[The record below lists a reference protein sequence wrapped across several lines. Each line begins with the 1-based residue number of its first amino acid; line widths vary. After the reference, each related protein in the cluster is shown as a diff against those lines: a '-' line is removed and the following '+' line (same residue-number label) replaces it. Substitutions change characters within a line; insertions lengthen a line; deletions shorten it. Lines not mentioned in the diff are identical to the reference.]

1 MEQRQSI
8 TMSKLDSSGVTV
20 LDDLPESIIV
30 GEILIRLPAE
40 DILRCRAVCKL
51 WCHATSAHDFL
62 LAHHRRQPSLLLID
76 CLNRDNRFCDG
87 HLCVFCGDHA
97 GSTGRKLCRPIL
109 WYADHTQDVDSL
121 TIHAACDGLLIV
133 SYEDHDTR
141 FDICNPTTRQRAP
154 LLLLPGPRCRASVKS
169 IHIAGFYQ
177 HCPSREYRV
186 LYSIWTRNE
195 NGFSFTADFYVL
207 SVGSDEPKP
216 IGHPPMEQDLL
227 DGHPPMEQCLLD
239 GLTCSSNI
247 SVLHR
252 GSLHWGL
259 ERYHSDVR
267 KILVFDT
274 ADETFRWMSRPT
286 GMSFWTL
293 LLEIDSV
300 LAMCTSHN
308 GIVVDIHMM
317 QDYEAEV
324 WAFKYRIDLS
334 ALKASLPLDLRV
346 RCLRKIAVLDK
357 HELLIELDAGHL
369 VHCDI
374 DGEFLG
380 HVKCSECEESHV
392 HIKPYRFQ
400 ENIIPLPFLEMQDD
414 YVIPEAE
421 DDDEI
426 HYFIWPY
433 P

>member
-1 MEQRQSI
+1 MEQRQSV
-8 TMSKLDSSGVTV
+8 TMLKLDSSGVTV
-20 LDDLPESIIV
+20 LDDLPESIIA

-40 DILRCRAVCKL
+40 DILRCRTVCKL

-62 LAHHRRQPSLLLID
+62 LAHHRRQPSLLLIS
-76 CLNRDNRFCDG
+76 CLNRDDRFCDG

-97 GSTGRKLCRPIL
+97 GATGRKLCRPIL
-109 WYADHTQDVDSL
+109 WYA
-121 TIHAACDGLLIV
+121 G
-133 SYEDHDTR
+133 YNGRR

-154 LLLLPGPRCRASVKS
+154 LLLLPGPRCRASAKS
-169 IHIAGFYQ
+169 IRIAGFYQ
-177 HCPSREYRV
+177 HCP
-186 LYSIWTRNE
+186 NG
-195 NGFSFTADFYVL
+195 NGFAFTTDFYIL
-207 SVGSDEPKP
+207 SVGSDEPRP
-216 IGHPPMEQDLL
+216 IGHPPMGQ
-227 DGHPPMEQCLLD
+227 GRLD
-239 GLTCSSNI
+239 GLTYSSNV

-252 GSLHWGL
+252 NSLHWGL
-259 ERYHSDVR
+259 ERYHSDIS
-267 KILVFDT
+267 KILVFD
-274 ADETFRWMSRPT
+274 AAEETFRWMSRPT

-300 LAMCTSHN
+300 LAMCTSYN

-346 RCLRKIAVLDK
+346 RCLRKIATLDK
-357 HELLIELDAGHL
+357 HELLIELDVGHL

-374 DGEFLG
+374 DGNR
-380 HVKCSECEESHV
+380 V
-392 HIKPYRFQ
+392 HITPYRFQ

-414 YVIPEAE
+414 YVMPEAE